1 MTKRALIT
9 WGGWDGHQ
17 PDQTSQIMGDVLK
30 DAGYAVDIE
39 NSLDP
44 LTDEEYIGSLDL
56 LIPNWTMAQISNEQ
70 TMGLLKAIRAGCG
83 CAGWHGGMGDS
94 FRNNTEY
101 QFMVGGQ
108 FICHP
113 GGVIDYEVA
122 AISDDPIV
130 AGIENFQM
138 HSEQYFMHTDPSNE
152 VLATT
157 KFSGAHW
164 GIDWVKDVV
173 MPVCWKKRY
182 GTGRVFYSALGHVAT
197 DFDVPEALEIMKRG
211 ALWATR

>member
-1 MTKRALIT
+1 MTKRAFIT

-17 PDQTSQIMGDVLK
+17 PDLTANIIGDVLT
-30 DAGYAVDIE
+30 DEGYGVEIANTLE
-39 NSLDP
+39 P
-44 LTDEEYIGSLDL
+44 LTDEDFLAEQDL
-56 LIPNWTMAQISNEQ
+56 IIPNWTMSQISNEQ
-70 TMGLLKAIRAGCG
+70 CMGLLKAVRDGSG

-113 GGVIDYEVA
+113 GGVIDYEVQPV
-122 AISDDPIV
+122 SDDPIV
-130 AGIENFQM
+130 SGVSHFQM
-138 HSEQYFMHTDPSNE
+138 HSEQYFMHVDPSNE
-152 VLATT
+152 VLAMTT
-157 KFSGAHW
+157 FSGSHW
-164 GIDWVKDVV
+164 GIDWVKDVE

-182 GTGRVFYSALGHVAT
+182 GEGRVFYSALGHVAT
-197 DFDVPEALEIMKRG
+197 DFDVPEALEIMRRG